1 MGVQKVLLTADAFW
15 NLLALP
21 EFADRR
27 LELIDGEMFEK
38 MSPTLQ
44 HGRTARRI
52 YIALST
58 WLVQNPIGEVVFEVD
73 HYTPDD
79 PHNTRRPDI
88 SFIAAGRGDA
98 LADEPV
104 PFMPDLAVE
113 IRSPSNRMGGGSGL
127 REKAAYYLAHGTRMV
142 WLVDAGAKQIEVF
155 TPAETR
161 TLNEADT
168 LDGGAVL
175 PGFALPVRVVFADP
189 SV

>member
-15 NLLALP
+15 NLLTLP

-38 MSPTLQ
+38 MSPTKR
-44 HGRTARRI
+44 HG
-52 YIALST
+52 YIAAF
-58 WLVQNPIGEVVFEVD
+58 LVTELMLFLRRRPIGMVYTEVD

-98 LADEPV
+98 LGDEPV

-142 WLVDAGAKQIEVF
+142 WLVDAGSKQIEVF

-189 SV
+189 S